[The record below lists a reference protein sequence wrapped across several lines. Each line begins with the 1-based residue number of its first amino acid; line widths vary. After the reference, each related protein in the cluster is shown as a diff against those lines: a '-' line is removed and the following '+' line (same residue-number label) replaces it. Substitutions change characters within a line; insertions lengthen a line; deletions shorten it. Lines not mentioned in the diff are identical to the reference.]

1 VSIEEEQRKV
11 KERQNY
17 ALKVKKKKKGYIIVI
32 FI

>member
-17 ALKVKKKKKGYIIVI
+17 ALKVKKKKGYIT
-32 FI
+32 FN